1 MASSQHDTF
10 KANWKCLLAC
20 LLVSMSPF
28 QYGVDF
34 GLIGGIQAMVGFL
47 RVFGYPAPNTPIGW
61 NLSAEVQQLM
71 GSLMTLGAM
80 VASGLAGPLAWKLG
94 RKPCLWAACL
104 LCWASDVVMMAT
116 TSIGGLY
123 AGRFLIGLANGL
135 FMTFSQLYIQ
145 ECSPAAYRGL
155 LISAFQFWTSI
166 GTLVGTVVDNFTAP
180 LPGKACY
187 LIPLGLIYVIPFFI
201 AIGLFFIPESPR
213 WLSEKGQVER
223 ARKSLSWLRPNQD
236 AVDGELRTI
245 QDAIEE
251 SQANSG
257 KSVFLEMF
265 KGTNLRRTMLAVG
278 AVNTQAAS
286 GAMFMIAYGTYFF
299 AMAGVGKPF
308 ENSVA
313 LVAVGV
319 VAIIINTCVIT
330 RFGRRRIFL
339 ISGLLLCAVT
349 MLIIAAVYTVKPNDA
364 STKNLI
370 VAMSVIYILGYN
382 GMIGAYAWLSGGELP
397 SQHLRSYTFGLAAS
411 TGFLGAWL
419 ATFTAPYFINPDAL
433 NWGPKYG
440 YIWVPPCLL
449 AAAWVFFFLPEVKGR
464 SLEEIDEMFAC
475 KLPARKFRG
484 YVCTSRSAIESKMR
498 NAENDDED
506 NDKKGPAVQ
515 TIERVFGD
523 EKGVASVAEAAL
535 HVA

>member
-1 MASSQHDTF
+1 MGGSQHDTLR
-10 KANWKCLLAC
+10 ANWKCVLAC

-34 GLIGGIQAMVGFL
+34 GLIGGIQAMIGFMK
-47 RVFGYPAPNTPIGW
+47 VFGYAAPNTPVGW
-61 NLSAEVQQLM
+61 NISAEVQQLI

-80 VASGLAGPLAWKLG
+80 VGSGLAGPLAWKLG
-94 RKPCLWAACL
+94 RKPCLWMACI
-104 LCWASDVVMMAT
+104 LCWASDIIMMCT
-116 TSIGGLY
+116 TSVGGLY

-145 ECSPAAYRGL
+145 ECSPAGYRGL

-180 LPGKACY
+180 LPGKAEY
-187 LIPLGLIYVIPFFI
+187 LIPLGLVYIVPVII
-201 AIGLFFIPESPR
+201 AVGLFFIPESPR
-213 WLSEKGQVER
+213 WLAETGKIEK
-223 ARKSLSWLRPNQD
+223 AKKSLSWLRPNQD
-236 AVDGELRTI
+236 AVDGELLNI

-251 SQANSG
+251 SRVNSG
-257 KSVFLEMF
+257 KTVFLEMF

-299 AMAGVGKPF
+299 EMAGVGKPF

-319 VAIIINTCVIT
+319 IAIIINTCIIT
-330 RFGRRRIFL
+330 RFGRRRVFL
-339 ISGLLLCAVT
+339 MTGLTFCAIT
-349 MLIIAAVYTVKPNDA
+349 MLIVAAVYTAAPNA
-364 STKNLI
+364 ESTKKLI
-370 VAMSVIYILGYN
+370 VGISVVYILSYN
-382 GMIGAYAWLSGGELP
+382 GMISSYAWLSGGELP

-449 AAAWVFFFLPEVKGR
+449 AALWVYFFLPEVKGR
-464 SLEEIDEMFAC
+464 SLEEIDELFERR
-475 KLPARKFRG
+475 LPARQFRG

-498 NAENDDED
+498 NASSDEGD
-506 NDKKGPAVQ
+506 EKGPTVQ

-523 EKGVASVAEAAL
+523 EKGVAAVVETAM